1 MASIT
6 KRANG
11 KYRARYRDAADKEH
25 ARHFNRKVDAQRWL
39 DEVTAS
45 VVRGDY
51 VEPRAGRITVGE
63 YAKPWLEARVHL
75 KPKTVAGYE
84 SLLRTRV
91 LPRWSDVPL
100 DRVTF
105 DGVSAWVTAMVAE
118 ELSASRTQQAYH
130 LLTSMLD
137 DAVKG
142 SRIPRNPARGVDLP
156 RIVSKPGRYLTHG
169 QLADLADA
177 SGDYGTLVLVLGY
190 CGIRWGEAAALSVRQ
205 VDPLRGRIWVVESV
219 TEVNG
224 VLIFGTPKA
233 HQSRSV
239 PVPGFLR
246 EQLAAAMAGKAPDDR
261 LFTTRDGSVL
271 RNGNFRRDVFD
282 RAAWSVDLAG
292 FTPHELK
299 HTAASLA
306 ITAGASV
313 KAVQRMLGHASA
325 TLTLD
330 RYGHLFGDE
339 LDSVAD
345 RLDQHRA
352 DFSRTPRGLAT
363 VTPLAVEDQ

>member
-6 KRANG
+6 KRPNG
-11 KYRARYRDAADKEH
+11 KYRARYRDAADMEH
-25 ARHFNRKVDAQRWL
+25 ARHFDRKVDAQRWL
-39 DEVTAS
+39 DEVTAA

-51 VEPRAGRITVGE
+51 VEPRAGLITLGE
-63 YAKPWLEARVHL
+63 YAKPWLAARVHL

-91 LPRWSDVPL
+91 LPRWGDVPL
-100 DRVTF
+100 GRVSF
-105 DGVSAWVTAMVAE
+105 EGVSAWVTGMVAE
-118 ELSASRTQQAYH
+118 GLSASRTQQAYH
-130 LLTSMLD
+130 LLTSILD

-156 RIVSKPGRYLTHG
+156 RIISRTGRYLTHG
-169 QLADLADA
+169 QLGDLADA
-177 SGDYGTLVLVLGY
+177 CGDFDTLVLMLGY
-190 CGIRWGEAAALSVRQ
+190 CGIRWGEAAALTVGR
-205 VDPLRGRIWVVESV
+205 VDPLRGRIWVVEAVS
-219 TEVNG
+219 EVNG
-224 VLIFGTPKA
+224 VLVFGKPKA

-246 EQLAAAMAGKAPDDR
+246 EMRAVAMEGKKPHDR
-261 LFTTRDGSVL
+261 LFTSRDGAVL

-282 RAAWSVDLAG
+282 RAARSVDLDG
-292 FTPHELK
+292 FTLHELK

-325 TLTLD
+325 RSLWTATATCLGT
-330 RYGHLFGDE
+330 
-339 LDSVAD
+339 SWTA
-345 RLDQHRA
+345 
-352 DFSRTPRGLAT
+352 SRTAWTSIVRISCGL
-363 VTPLAVEDQ
+363 LADWGR